1 MSKETVKVVEIDTN
15 PAVKSLKDLRK
26 ELLEYKNQMSNLE
39 EGSDAFLEIAN
50 KAGEVKHQI
59 DEINESIKGA
69 SADFGDMLGNVSSV
83 AAGMTGAFQAVAG
96 GLQAI
101 GVESEAVD
109 KAILK
114 MQGLMAVTQ
123 GLGAID
129 NGIKSWDK
137 LSKAINVSNK
147 SLGGFK
153 KALIGT
159 GLGALVVVLGSIIAN
174 WDEFSKSIG
183 ISESKLQKF
192 GDMFKGVLNVAL
204 SGIKGIGTA
213 ISRLIAG
220 DFKGAQQAVKDGF
233 AIQKNYQIGVQK
245 AEEERTEK
253 QRKEAEE
260 RIAIE
265 RKEAEKKREAII
277 KAGNERL
284 DIQLERIKRNGKTE
298 KENLSAVI
306 NVEKE
311 RLKLYERGTLEYE
324 RQLTKIRDLQNELN
338 SPVELISPEKELDIQ
353 LERIKRNGK
362 TEKEN
367 LSAVINVEK
376 ERLKLLKEGTLEY
389 ERQLTKIHDL
399 QTELDTPETNKEE
412 EKLRDYLQKVADM
425 YLVLE
430 ETDAEYFARREE
442 ELKSALEK
450 GIIDEQQYT
459 EAVKGLA
466 KERSEYQSEQNAI
479 LVKNISDTINATSGF
494 ITGILDSVAEQQD
507 TNNKE
512 GFEKS
517 KKLQIAST
525 TIQMLTGIATAL
537 SGAFTTKSGPWD
549 IVLAGIQAASIAA
562 SGIMNINKIKSTKFD
577 GGGSASANISSG
589 AINSTM
595 LAPTQ
600 ISQAVQ
606 NANTE
611 GAIKN
616 QKVVVLES
624 DIVNT
629 IDRVNTQVEENTY

>member
-129 NGIKSWDK
+129 DGIKSWDK

-159 GLGALVVVLGSIIAN
+159 GLGAIVVVLGSIIAN
-174 WDEFSKSIG
+174 WEEFSKTIG
-183 ISESKLQKF
+183 ISESQLQKF
-192 GDMFKGVLNVAL
+192 GDMFKGILNVAL
-204 SGIKGIGTA
+204 SSISGIGKA
-213 ISRLIAG
+213 ISRLISG
-220 DFKGAQQAVKDGF
+220 DFKGAQQAVKEGF

-253 QRKEAEE
+253 QRVEAEE

-265 RKEAEKKREAII
+265 KEEAEKRYNAYIARE
-277 KAGNERL
+277 NEKL
-284 DIQLERIKRNGKTE
+284 DIELERIKRRDLAEAESLE
-298 KENLSAVI
+298 KVIAIEKKRLSLM
-306 NVEKE
+306 KE
-311 RLKLYERGTLEYE
+311 GSLEYE
-324 RQLTKIRDLQNELN
+324 RQLTEIFNLESELQKLN
-338 SPVELISPEKELDIQ
+338 TPVVESQSTTTTQPESQ
-353 LERIKRNGK
+353 S
-362 TEKEN
+362 EN
-367 LSAVINVEK
+367 TLS
-376 ERLKLLKEGTLEY
+376 
-389 ERQLTKIHDL
+389 
-399 QTELDTPETNKEE
+399 KEE
-412 EKLRDYLQKVADM
+412 QDLRDYLQGVAQM
-425 YLVLE
+425 YLELE
-430 ETDAEYFARREE
+430 ETQSQYFARRED

-450 GIIDEQQYT
+450 GLIDEQQYT

-466 KERSEYQSEQNAI
+466 KERAVYQAEQNAI
-479 LVKNISDTINATSGF
+479 LVRNISETINATSGF

-517 KKLQIAST
+517 KKLQIASA
-525 TIQMLTGIATAL
+525 TIQMLTGITTAL
-537 SGAFTTKSGPWD
+537 AGTFTTKTGPWD
-549 IVLAGIQAASIAA
+549 LILAGIQAASIAA

-577 GGGSASANISSG
+577 GGGGATASVNNG
-589 AINSTM
+589 ALSNM
-595 LAPTQ
+595 VVPPTQ
-600 ISQAVQ
+600 ISNMVQ
-606 NANTE
+606 NSEMAGN
-611 GAIKN
+611 IKN

-629 IDRVNTQVEENTY
+629 VNKVTVQEQENSY

>member
-26 ELLEYKNQMSNLE
+26 ELLEYKNQMANLE

-83 AAGMTGAFQAVAG
+83 GAGLTGAFQAVAG

-129 NGIKSWDK
+129 DGIKAWDK
-137 LSKAINVSNK
+137 LSKAINVGNK

-159 GLGALVVVLGSIIAN
+159 GLGAIVVVLGSIIAN
-174 WDEFSKSIG
+174 WEEFSKAIG
-183 ISESKLQKF
+183 ISESQLQKF
-192 GDMFKGVLNVAL
+192 GDMFKGILNVAL
-204 SGIKGIGTA
+204 SSISGIGKA
-213 ISRLIAG
+213 ISRLISG
-220 DFKGAQQAVKDGF
+220 DFQGAQEAVKEGF

-265 RKEAEKKREAII
+265 KKEAEERYNAYIANENKK
-277 KAGNERL
+277 L
-284 DIQLERIKRNGKTE
+284 DIELERIKRRGLDE
-298 KENLSAVI
+298 KATLEANLK
-306 NVEKE
+306 VEQE
-311 RLKLYERGTLEYE
+311 RLKLM
-324 RQLTKIRDLQNELN
+324 
-338 SPVELISPEKELDIQ
+338 
-353 LERIKRNGK
+353 
-362 TEKEN
+362 
-367 LSAVINVEK
+367 
-376 ERLKLLKEGTLEY
+376 KEGTLEY
-389 ERQLTKIHDL
+389 EQQLTKLYDMQQSL
-399 QTELDTPETNKEE
+399 NELNKPESQPTTTTTKPETKSENTLSKEE
-412 EKLRDYLQKVADM
+412 QDLRDYLSSVAQM
-425 YLVLE
+425 YLELE
-430 ETDAEYFARREE
+430 ETQSQYFTRREE
-442 ELKSALEK
+442 ELKSALDK
-450 GIIDEQQYT
+450 GLIDEQQYT

-466 KERSEYQSEQNAI
+466 KERAVYQAEQNAM
-479 LVKNISDTINATSGF
+479 LVRNVSETINATSNF

-517 KKLQIAST
+517 KKLQIASA
-525 TIQMLTGIATAL
+525 TIQMLTGITTAL
-537 SGAFTTKSGPWD
+537 AGTFTTKTGIWD
-549 IVLAGIQAASIAA
+549 MVLAGIQAASIAA
-562 SGIMNINKIKSTKFD
+562 SGIMNINKIKSTTFD

-611 GAIKN
+611 GAIRN
-616 QKVVVLES
+616 QKVVVLEA

-629 IDRVNTQVEENTY
+629 IEKVNTQVEENTY